1 MNPGRCAACKYLR
14 RRCPRDCIFSPY
26 FPPTNPHRFSCVHRI
41 FGASNVGKMLQ
52 QLPVH
57 LRTEAAET
65 LYYEAQCRIENPVY
79 GCVGIIT
86 QLHEQI
92 NDAEKELARAQAQ
105 IAVHRHDPHLQ
116 PKQQQQEEFQ
126 VEASEPAAITD
137 SSWLEQNE
145 FDSSALLSPL
155 DSTWFL

>member
-1 MNPGRCAACKYLR
+1 M
-14 RRCPRDCIFSPY
+14 F
-26 FPPTNPHRFSCVHRI
+26 
-41 FGASNVGKMLQ
+41 Q

-92 NDAEKELARAQAQ
+92 NEAERELARAQAQ
-105 IAVHRHDPHLQ
+105 IAVHRHDPHSQ
-116 PKQQQQEEFQ
+116 PQQQQQQQQQVQ

-137 SSWLEQNE
+137 SSWLEENE
-145 FDSSALLSPL
+145 FDNSALLSPL

>member
-1 MNPGRCAACKYLR
+1 MNSGRCAACKYLR
-14 RRCPRDCIFSPY
+14 RRCPKDCIFSPY
-26 FPPTNPHRFSCVHRI
+26 FPPTNPQRFSCVHRI

-52 QLPVH
+52 QLPEH
-57 LRTEAAET
+57 LREEAADT

-92 NDAEKELARAQAQ
+92 NDAERELARAQAQ
-105 IAVHRHDPHLQ
+105 IAFHQHSPHPQ
-116 PKQQQQEEFQ
+116 PQQQVQ
-126 VEASEPAAITD
+126 VEVSESADITD

-155 DSTWFL
+155 DSTWFF